1 MVTGTF
7 IFLMIVL
14 IAICVILTLVIL
26 SQNPKGGGLSST
38 FGGSGGGQMFGVQR
52 TNNFLDKATWTLAA
66 IIAAVVILANVM
78 LPRTGG
84 QGLTPD
90 IPLIDQTLPPADL
103 GDEATAPSTDATA
116 TDNEATIPVDPAAS
130 NENTEATE

>member
-14 IAICVILTLVIL
+14 MAICLILTLVIL

-38 FGGSGGGQMFGVQR
+38 FGGGGSQMFGVQR
-52 TNNFLDKATWTLAA
+52 TNDFLDKATWTLAA

-84 QGLTPD
+84 QNLVPD
-90 IPLIDQTLPPADL
+90 IPVLENTLPQATPGDDANAPAQPL
-103 GDEATAPSTDATA
+103 VPVEPTETA
-116 TDNEATIPVDPAAS
+116 E
-130 NENTEATE
+130 

>member
-14 IAICVILTLVIL
+14 MAICAILTMVIL

-38 FGGSGGGQMFGVQR
+38 FGGGGSQMFGVQR
-52 TNNFLDKATWTLAA
+52 TNDFLDTATWTLAA

-78 LPRTGG
+78 LPRTGSSN
-84 QGLTPD
+84 LVPE
-90 IPLIDQTLPPADL
+90 IPLMEQTLPQEVPTNDAPLQQDAPIAPMPEPA
-103 GDEATAPSTDATA
+103 E
-116 TDNEATIPVDPAAS
+116 
-130 NENTEATE
+130 

>member
-14 IAICVILTLVIL
+14 MAICLILTLVIL

-38 FGGSGGGQMFGVQR
+38 FGGGGSQMFGVQR
-52 TNNFLDKATWTLAA
+52 TNDFLDKATWTLAA

-78 LPRTGG
+78 LPRTGE
-84 QGLTPD
+84 QNLVPD
-90 IPLIDQTLPPADL
+90 IPILENTLPQATPGDDANAPAQPL
-103 GDEATAPSTDATA
+103 APVEPTETA
-116 TDNEATIPVDPAAS
+116 E
-130 NENTEATE
+130 